1 MHGTCKLNYLENFN
15 PSYYLIYHDY
25 FVKSNMLIANH
36 QAIKLIL
43 GKPLE
48 EQTRPRKVV
57 FYFLEPVRYAKYY
70 NKSNFFIFKEHRKT
84 FFTGR

>member
-1 MHGTCKLNYLENFN
+1 
-15 PSYYLIYHDY
+15 
-25 FVKSNMLIANH
+25 MLIANH

-43 GKPLE
+43 RKPLE

-57 FYFLEPVRYAKYY
+57 FYFLEPVRHANAKSY